1 MMEEY
6 SSGRA
11 SSEELKPLFKDMN
24 FNFLNLERNQ
34 NVHLRNYDDD

>member
-1 MMEEY
+1 MIEEF

-24 FNFLNLERNQ
+24 FNFLNLEKND
-34 NVHLRNYDDD
+34 NVHLKNYDE